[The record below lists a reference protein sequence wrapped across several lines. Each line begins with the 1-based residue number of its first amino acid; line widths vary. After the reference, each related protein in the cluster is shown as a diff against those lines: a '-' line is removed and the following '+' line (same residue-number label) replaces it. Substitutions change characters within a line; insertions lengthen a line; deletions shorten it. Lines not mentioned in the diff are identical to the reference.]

1 MALPT
6 NQLTSV
12 DKELLSA
19 AKSQSSLLNRQ
30 SSVLKGLTDSITKQR
45 KELEELKR
53 SSTNQK
59 QFLGGNG
66 GMSSLAK
73 MFGAKG
79 AATGLKGSPLGPKD
93 ETNTGFFKKIVS
105 QITGPS
111 RYQQQLINEIII
123 LKEVTQRQAQ
133 DIAFIKS
140 QSEPGAKSQERSLL
154 ASAIAKAMGET
165 ERPSDSLEGSGGI
178 ISTAAKGIGG
188 VLKSLVV
195 GFGAA
200 LTGAAMLI
208 TKFGKSLPG
217 LFVGALRLAL
227 TPVGIAAIIAALI
240 GVKAYKELQGKTEG
254 AGVDA
259 DGELIQ
265 PTAGD
270 ESFVNKLK
278 RVFIDGEL
286 ASDVFDKKNKGGSEK
301 AQIMQGRN
309 TKTFKGM
316 IQASRRPTDPAAA
329 AAWDERFGGK
339 YDPLTGNPLPEFEE
353 KVVERTKGPIY
364 IPGKG
369 FRVGGAKDGPN
380 SADTDVVD
388 MLGDTLDDTTDYF
401 KDFNET
407 MKKALEGLETIG
419 ENIVDIAK
427 DTLDPT
433 KIEDMLNN
441 LLTISFG
448 TPTTDTINLAPYLGT
463 AIVQTLKDITEE
475 GAKIKDYMVDKAQ
488 AATNIVTNNT
498 VVGGGNNQGSNSVLS
513 PGSAKRDKRDSWGIW
528 TDGMGKR

>member
-45 KELEELKR
+45 KELEELR
-53 SSTNQK
+53 RASTNQK

-140 QSEPGAKSQERSLL
+140 QSEPGAKSRERSLL
-154 ASAIAKAMGET
+154 ASAIAKAMEET
-165 ERPSDSLEGSGGI
+165 ERPSNSSEGSGGI

-208 TKFGKSLPG
+208 GKFGKSLPG

-227 TPVGIAAIIAALI
+227 TPAGIAAIIAALI

-259 DGELIQ
+259 DGEPIAT
-265 PTAGD
+265 PEKGG
-270 ESFVNKLK
+270 ESFFNKLK
-278 RVFIDGEL
+278 RLFSGEH
-286 ASDVFDKKNKGGSEK
+286 ASDVWDKKDKDGNSLK
-301 AQIMQGRN
+301 AKRMQQFNPLVRQGIVR
-309 TKTFKGM
+309 
-316 IQASRRPTDPAAA
+316 IPRPADPVKAAE
-329 AAWDERFGGK
+329 WDKKFGGK
-339 YDPLTGNPLPEFEE
+339 YDPITGNPLPRFEE
-353 KVVERTKGPIY
+353 DIVGRTRGATDV
-364 IPGKG
+364 PGKG
-369 FRVGGAKDGPN
+369 LRVGGAKDGP
-380 SADTDVVD
+380 DPKDRDVVD

-441 LLTISFG
+441 LLTINFG

-463 AIVQTLKDITEE
+463 AIVQTLKDITDE
-475 GAKIKDYMVDKAQ
+475 GAKIKDYMVDKAS

-498 VVGGGNNQGSNSVLS
+498 VVGGGKDQGSTSTVI
-513 PGSAKRDKRDSWGIW
+513 PGSAKRSKRDSWDVW
-528 TDGMGKR
+528 TEGLGKR

>member
-45 KELEELKR
+45 KELEELR
-53 SSTNQK
+53 RASTNQK

-93 ETNTGFFKKIVS
+93 ETNTGFFKKIVT

-165 ERPSDSLEGSGGI
+165 ERPSDSSEGSGGI

-217 LFVGALRLAL
+217 IFVGALRLAL

-259 DGELIQ
+259 DGKPIQ
-265 PTAGD
+265 PTDGYVKD
-270 ESFVNKLK
+270 ESFLNKLK
-278 RVFIDGEL
+278 RFFSGEN
-286 ASDVFDKKNKGGSEK
+286 ASDVWDKKNKDGSLK
-301 AQIMQGRN
+301 AQRN
-309 TKTFKGM
+309 
-316 IQASRRPTDPAAA
+316 RRPQVWTGVMQADKRPDDPEAA
-329 AAWDERFGGK
+329 AAWDKQFGGK
-339 YDPLTGNPLPEFEE
+339 YDPTTGNRLRQLDEQ
-353 KVVERTKGPIY
+353 VVARTRGSIY
-364 IPGKG
+364 IPGQG
-369 FRVGGAKDGPN
+369 WRHGGAKAEPDPKDKD
-380 SADTDVVD
+380 AMT
-388 MLGDTLDDTTDYF
+388 TLDDALDTTTDYF

-407 MKKALEGLETIG
+407 MKKALEGFEKIG

-433 KIEDMLNN
+433 KIEGMLNN

-475 GAKIKDYMVDKAQ
+475 GAKIKDYAVEKAQ